1 MNSFQ
6 QKQIAYQQMGK
17 KKKLIGHHKAKPV
30 LLSEY
35 NDPRKYSK
43 PLHCGLPLANTALG
57 TVAWTEPGAPWLDG
71 WGGLLTEELL
81 VPVGTRQN

>member
-1 MNSFQ
+1 MLINRW
-6 QKQIAYQQMGK
+6 A